1 MRETMFRRWLGLGLT
16 ASLTAAPLAT
26 HPAAAQEPHGQQH
39 HHQPG
44 MPTATDVGGAVPL
57 YDNLGDLSH
66 QVTTASPAAQQY
78 FDQGLRLSYAFN
90 HDEAIA
96 AYTAATRE
104 DSTCAMCWWGIA
116 YAMGP
121 NINAPMDTAAYRPAY
136 AAIQKA
142 AKLAPKATPYER
154 DMIQAMATR
163 YGPEPVASRA
173 PLDSSYARAMKP
185 VAKKYP
191 NDPEAQTLYS
201 EALMDLTPWN
211 YWDGRGTKPRAGT
224 QEVVTTLERTIKQYP
239 THIGACHFYIHIVEA
254 STTPARALPCADMMA
269 DQIPGAGHLVHMP
282 SHIYM
287 RVGHYDRVVNHNH
300 DAVAA
305 DQHYVQDRK
314 PTGFYQYTYYPHNWH
329 MLWSGL
335 IQLGRGAEA
344 INASRELVKVVP
356 VNVVTTVPPL
366 EYFFPAP
373 YWSLV
378 RFGKFDEMLA
388 EPAPAASL
396 RYTTAMWRYAR
407 GIAFAAKGQVAE
419 AGAELDSVAA
429 TAEATPK
436 DAPAGINSQKQL
448 LSLAERHLAGKLALA
463 RGDTAAAIGALEQ
476 AIELEDGLL
485 YDEPPAWYHPIRQE
499 LAGVHLAMGHAA
511 PAEKLYR
518 EDLVH
523 YPNNGWSLYGLAR
536 SLETQKKTAEAEKVD
551 AQYRK
556 IWDKADVKP
565 LAVGKPKTEA

>member
-1 MRETMFRRWLGLGLT
+1 MRETTFRRSLRLALAAALAAAGL
-16 ASLTAAPLAT
+16 AER
-26 HPAAAQEPHGQQH
+26 PALAQEPAH

-44 MPTATDVGGAVPL
+44 MPTATGVSGAVPL

-66 QVTTASPAAQQY
+66 KVTTASPAAQKY
-78 FDQGLRLSYAFN
+78 FDQGLRLTYAFN

-96 AYTAATRE
+96 SYTQATRE

-121 NINAPMDTAAYRPAY
+121 NINAPMDTAVYRPAY

-142 AKLAPKATPYER
+142 VKLSPRATPYER

-163 YGPEPVASRA
+163 YGPEPVANRT
-173 PLDSSYARAMKP
+173 PLDSAYAKAMKS

-191 NDPEAQTLYS
+191 DDPEAQTLYA

-211 YWDGRGTKPRAGT
+211 YWDNRGTRPRAGT
-224 QEVVTTLERTIKQYP
+224 QEVVATLERTIVRMP
-239 THIGACHFYIHIVEA
+239 NHAGACHFYIHIVEA
-254 STTPARALPCADMMA
+254 STTPARAVACADRLAKLM
-269 DQIPGAGHLVHMP
+269 PGAGHLVHMP

-287 RVGHYDRVVNHNH
+287 RTGRYDLVAEHNH
-300 DAVAA
+300 EAVAE
-305 DQHYVQDRK
+305 DRSYIQDRK
-314 PTGFYQYTYYPHNWH
+314 PAGFYKYTYYPHNWH
-329 MLWSGL
+329 MLWAGL

-344 INASRELVKVVP
+344 IDASRELVKVVP
-356 VNVVTTVPPL
+356 VDVVATVPPL

-378 RFGKFDEMLA
+378 RFGKYAEMLA

-396 RYTTAMWRYAR
+396 KYTTGMWRYGR
-407 GIAFAAKGQVAE
+407 GIALAARGKTAE
-419 AGAELDSVAA
+419 AQAELDSVAA
-429 TAEATPK
+429 ITAATPS
-436 DAPAGINSQKQL
+436 DAPAGINKQKNL
-448 LSLAERHLAGKLALA
+448 LSLAERHLAGKVALA
-463 RGDTAAAIGALEQ
+463 KGDTAAAIKAFEQ
-476 AIELEDGLL
+476 AIPMEDGLL

-511 PAEKLYR
+511 VAEKLYR

-523 YPNNGWSLYGLAR
+523 FPNNGWSLYGLAR
-536 SLETQKKTAEAEKVD
+536 SLEAQKKGAEAGKVD

-565 LAVGKPKTEA
+565 LAVGM

>member
-1 MRETMFRRWLGLGLT
+1 MRETMFRRSLGFGL
-16 ASLTAAPLAT
+16 AAGLAWAALAAR
-26 HPAAAQEPHGQQH
+26 PAVAQEPHEQQH
-39 HHQPG
+39 HHQAG

-66 QVTTASPAAQQY
+66 KVTTASAAAQKY
-78 FDQGLRLSYAFN
+78 FDQGLRLTFAFN

-96 AYTAATRE
+96 AYTQATRE

-142 AKLAPKATPYER
+142 VKLAPKATPYER
-154 DMIQAMATR
+154 DMIQAMARR
-163 YGPEPVASRA
+163 YGPEPVANRA
-173 PLDSSYARAMKP
+173 PLDSAYARAMKP
-185 VAKKYP
+185 VARKYP
-191 NDPEAQTLYS
+191 NDAETQTLYS

-224 QEVVTTLERTIKQYP
+224 QEVVTTLERTIKRYP

-287 RVGHYDRVVNHNH
+287 RVGYYDRVVNHNH
-300 DAVAA
+300 DAVEA

-356 VNVVTTVPPL
+356 VNVVTTVPAL

-396 RYTTAMWRYAR
+396 RYTTAMWRYGR
-407 GIAFAAKGQVAE
+407 GVTFAAKGQVAK
-419 AGAELDSVAA
+419 ASVELDSVAA
-429 TAEATPK
+429 AAEATPK
-436 DAPAGINSQKQL
+436 DAPAGINSQKKL
-448 LSLAERHLAGKLALA
+448 LSLAERHLAGRLALA
-463 RGDTAAAIGALEQ
+463 QGDTAAAIGALEQ
-476 AIELEDGLL
+476 AIRYEDELL

-499 LAGVHLAMGHAA
+499 LAGVHLALGH
-511 PAEKLYR
+511 PSVAEKLYR

-536 SLETQKKTAEAEKVD
+536 SLEAQKKTGEAEKVD

-565 LAVGKPKTEA
+565 LAVGM

>member
-1 MRETMFRRWLGLGLT
+1 
-16 ASLTAAPLAT
+16 
-26 HPAAAQEPHGQQH
+26 
-39 HHQPG
+39 
-44 MPTATDVGGAVPL
+44 MPTATGVSGAVPL

-66 QVTTASPAAQQY
+66 KVTTASPAAQQY

-96 AYTAATRE
+96 SYTAATRE

-121 NINAPMDTAAYRPAY
+121 NINAPMDTAVYRPAY
-136 AAIQKA
+136 AAIRKA
-142 AKLAPKATPYER
+142 VTLSPKATPYER

-173 PLDSSYARAMKP
+173 PLDSAYAKAMKT

-191 NDPEAQTLYS
+191 DDPEAQTLYA

-224 QEVVTTLERTIKQYP
+224 LETVATLERTIARTP
-239 THIGACHFYIHIVEA
+239 NHAGACHFYIHIVEA
-254 STTPARALPCADMMA
+254 STTPARAVPCADRLAKLM
-269 DQIPGAGHLVHMP
+269 PGAGHLVHMP

-287 RVGHYDRVVNHNH
+287 RTGRYDLVADHNH
-300 DAVAA
+300 EAVAE
-305 DQHYVQDRK
+305 DQSFIQDRK
-314 PTGFYQYTYYPHNWH
+314 PAGFYKYTYYPHNWH
-329 MLWSGL
+329 MLWAGL

-344 INASRELVKVVP
+344 IEASRELVKVVP
-356 VNVVTTVPPL
+356 VDVVATVPPL

-378 RFGKFDEMLA
+378 RFGKYDEMLA
-388 EPAPAASL
+388 EPAPTASL
-396 RYTTAMWRYAR
+396 KYTTGMWRYGR
-407 GIAFAAKGQVAE
+407 GLALAAQGKTAE
-419 AGAELDSVAA
+419 AQAELDSVVAI
-429 TAEATPK
+429 TAATPK
-436 DAPAGINSQKQL
+436 DAPAGINMQKNL
-448 LSLAERHLAGKLALA
+448 LSLAERHLAGRLALA
-463 RGDTAAAIGALEQ
+463 KGDTAAAIKALEQ
-476 AIELEDGLL
+476 AIPMEDGLL
-485 YDEPPAWYHPIRQE
+485 YDEPPAWYHPIRQD
-499 LAGVHLAMGHAA
+499 LAGVHLAMGHPAV
-511 PAEKLYR
+511 AEKLYR

-536 SLETQKKTAEAEKVD
+536 SLEAQKKTAEAGKVD
-551 AQYRK
+551 AQYKK

-565 LAVGKPKTEA
+565 LAVGM

>member
-1 MRETMFRRWLGLGLT
+1 MRETMFRRSLGPSLAAGL
-16 ASLTAAPLAT
+16 AVVALAT
-26 HPAAAQEPHGQQH
+26 NPAAAQEHEQQH

-57 YDNLGDLSH
+57 YDNLGNLGH
-66 QVTTASPAAQQY
+66 KVTTASAAAQRY
-78 FDQGLRLSYAFN
+78 FDQGLRLTFAFN

-96 AYTAATRE
+96 SYTQATRE

-121 NINAPMDTAAYRPAY
+121 NINAPMDTAVYRPAY
-136 AAIQKA
+136 AAIQQA
-142 AKLAPKATPYER
+142 VKLAPKATPYER
-154 DMIQAMATR
+154 DMIQAMAQR

-173 PLDSSYARAMKP
+173 PLDSAYARAMKT
-185 VAKKYP
+185 VARKYP
-191 NDPEAQTLYS
+191 NDPEAQTLYA

-224 QEVVTTLERTIKQYP
+224 LETVATLERIIKRYP
-239 THIGACHFYIHIVEA
+239 KHIGACHFYIHIVEA

-269 DQIPGAGHLVHMP
+269 EQIPGAGHLVHMP

-300 DAVAA
+300 DAVEA

-314 PTGFYQYTYYPHNWH
+314 PTGFYKYTYYPHNWH

-356 VNVVTTVPPL
+356 VDVVNTVPPL

-373 YWSLV
+373 YWTLV
-378 RFGKFDEMLA
+378 RFGKYDEMLA

-396 RYTTAMWRYAR
+396 RYTTGMWHYAR
-407 GIAFAAKGQVAE
+407 GVAMAAQGKAAE
-419 AGAELDSVAA
+419 AQAELDSVVAITAA
-429 TAEATPK
+429 TPAE
-436 DAPAGINSQKQL
+436 APAGINTQKTL

-463 RGDTAAAIGALEQ
+463 KGDTAAAIGALEQ
-476 AIELEDGLL
+476 AVEHEDKLL

-499 LAGVHLAMGHAA
+499 LAGVHLAMGHAGV
-511 PAEKLYR
+511 AETLYR

-536 SLETQKKTAEAEKVD
+536 SLEAQGKSAEAGKVD

-556 IWDKADVKP
+556 IWDKADTKP
-565 LAVGKPKTEA
+565 LAVGM